1 MKTEI
6 FGSKFIA
13 RQISLFNIVA
23 NECAC
28 VDKINK
34 KKTSQMFYTCNGH
47 LANKAIG
54 IILVLLAGESW
65 CVESSLQSAL
75 ILSLLNSSGNLW
87 LIKLQGLAFLSLQ
100 SNTWSNILQVYIASL
115 VLSN

>member
-34 KKTSQMFYTCNGH
+34 KKNNLNVLH
-47 LANKAIG
+47 L
-54 IILVLLAGESW
+54 
-65 CVESSLQSAL
+65 
-75 ILSLLNSSGNLW
+75 
-87 LIKLQGLAFLSLQ
+87 
-100 SNTWSNILQVYIASL
+100 
-115 VLSN
+115 

>member
-1 MKTEI
+1 
-6 FGSKFIA
+6 
-13 RQISLFNIVA
+13 
-23 NECAC
+23 
-28 VDKINK
+28 
-34 KKTSQMFYTCNGH
+34 MFYTCNGH
-47 LANKAIG
+47 LANKAIA

-65 CVESSLQSAL
+65 CVESTL

-100 SNTWSNILQVYIASL
+100 SNTWSNILQVYIANL